1 MGHPIKLEYSPP
13 NPKPKKSPRQIIAA
27 AIGLAFC
34 LLAGLI
40 LLALAIPSQYS
51 DRRISAILALL
62 SVIFLLQAIR
72 LCRQIIRRE

>member
-13 NPKPKKSPRQIIAA
+13 SPKPKKSARQIIAA

-34 LLAGLI
+34 LLTGLI

-51 DRRISAILALL
+51 DRRLSAILALL